1 MAHAHRYPAQRPA
14 KRRWEIRHTFR
25 DRHASPFHG
34 LIREGYPVQRKIWLL
49 LAIIGFV
56 WLAPEL
62 CHGENCAWLNAATAG
77 GLLGGEVTMKV
88 THTTALDTTCEF
100 TLKDKSPVSSLE
112 IAVHTMASVSQEFPA
127 LLSQCSKTG
136 SPLRAVGNEAVECTL
151 MGGNNELTEQIVG
164 RVRDRVF
171 ILKWKMVL
179 PGADLT
185 APAKTDMQDRYR
197 NIAEQVAGSLF

>member
-1 MAHAHRYPAQRPA
+1 MQ
-14 KRRWEIRHTFR
+14 KKSW
-25 DRHASPFHG
+25 
-34 LIREGYPVQRKIWLL
+34 LI

-62 CHGENCAWLNAATAG
+62 CRGENCAWLNAATAG
-77 GLLGGEVTMKV
+77 GLLGGDVTMKV
-88 THTTALDTTCEF
+88 THTTAQDSTCEF
-100 TLKDKSPVSSLE
+100 TIKDKSPVSSLE

-127 LLSQCSKTG
+127 LLSQCSKVG
-136 SPLRAVGNEAVECTL
+136 NPLRAVGNEAVECTL
-151 MGGNNELTEQIVG
+151 MDSKNELTEQIVS

-179 PGADLT
+179 PGGDPT
-185 APAKTDMQDRYR
+185 AQAKTEMQDRFR